1 MVKAFLI
8 AQLVKNLPAMQETPV
23 RFPDW
28 EELLEKGWLPTPV
41 FLGFPRDSAGK
52 ESSCSVGDLGLIPGL
67 GGEGKDYTPQYSG
80 LESSMDFIV
89 LGVAKSRTFT
99 SLYGW

>member
-52 ESSCSVGDLGLIPGL
+52 ESSCSAEDLGLIPGFDHWV
-67 GGEGKDYTPQYSG
+67 GKILCRKEQLPTLVFWPLIIFKYTN
-80 LESSMDFIV
+80 SMV
-89 LGVAKSRTFT
+89 
-99 SLYGW
+99 